1 MVRIF
6 HFVGNAVVINGE
18 VDDSLYPYL
27 YATKPLKGE
36 RIVGVEK
43 VSDVELYAEKNDK
56 YEPVGK
62 GVFRIEVKSPSLVAG
77 PSGLLCCS
85 QSQPWHCT

>member
-1 MVRIF
+1 MVRVF

-43 VSDVELYAEKNDK
+43 VSDVELYAEKNGK

-62 GVFRIEVKSPSLVAG
+62 GVYRIEVKSPGDVPAVRVS
-77 PSGLLCCS
+77 
-85 QSQPWHCT
+85 